1 MRKISVF
8 GLGYVGCV
16 GIGCFAKLGYSVI
29 GCDVDSRKVA
39 LISSGRPTIVE
50 RDVDELI
57 AEGFSSGRISATESA
72 ERAVLESDISFIC
85 VGTPVTDKDGLDL
98 QFIDSVVE
106 NIGRALLKKNDFH
119 LVVLRST
126 VPPGT
131 NERIG
136 KKLEQLSSKKLD
148 VDFSVVSNPE
158 FLREG
163 KAVEDFMNPP
173 LTVIGCDCA
182 KARDIMRS
190 LYSPLNSEIIEV
202 LPRVAE
208 MIKFVNNS
216 FHAMKVAFG
225 NEVGAI
231 CKQLD
236 IDSHE
241 VMKLF
246 CKDSQLNISP
256 VYFMPGFAYGGSCLP
271 KDLKGL
277 NYLASSHD
285 VQVPLLSSVDLSNQK
300 HVDRVLKVV
309 FDSGKKKIG
318 LVGLTFKAGTDD
330 LRNSASVAL
339 ADTLLKNGFSLRIYD
354 RFLNLA
360 KAQGEDIGSRLPKG
374 MVHLL
379 ESDIHDLCDEAEL
392 IIIAVKNPE
401 LPKMIYENPK
411 IRFLDLVRL
420 KDESVLSLKNYEGLC
435 W

>member
-136 KKLEQLSSKKLD
+136 KRLEQLSGKKLD

-330 LRNSASVAL
+330 LRNSASVVL

>member
-1 MRKISVF
+1 MGKISVF

-16 GIGCFAKLGYSVI
+16 GIGCFAKLGHCVI
-29 GCDVDSRKVA
+29 GCDVDPRKVG

-57 AEGFSSGRISATESA
+57 AEGFASGRISATESA

-106 NIGRALLKKNDFH
+106 NIGKALLKKNDFH

-136 KKLEQLSSKKLD
+136 KRLEQLSGKKRD

-173 LTVIGCDCA
+173 LTVIGCNCA
-182 KARDIMRS
+182 KARSIMRT
-190 LYSPLNSEIIEV
+190 LYSPLKSEIVEV

-216 FHAMKVAFG
+216 FHALKVAFG
-225 NEVGAI
+225 NEVGAV
-231 CKQLD
+231 CKQLG

-241 VMKLF
+241 VMRLF

-256 VYFMPGFAYGGSCLP
+256 MYFMPGFAYGGSCLP

-285 VQVPLLSSVDLSNQK
+285 VQVPLLSSINTSNQK
-300 HVDRVLKVV
+300 HIERVLKMV

-330 LRNSASVAL
+330 LRNSASVVL
-339 ADTLLKNGFSLRIYD
+339 ADTLLKNGFSLKIYD

-360 KAQGEDIGSRLPKG
+360 KAQGENIGSRLPNG

-379 ESDIHDLCDEAEL
+379 ENDIHDLCDESEL
-392 IIIAVKNPE
+392 IIVAVKNPE

-411 IRFLDLVRL
+411 ICFLDLVRL